1 MDTSH
6 RPATTVAP
14 DQSSDPA
21 LNNLPVTVYRP
32 TRGWIRLNLRE
43 LWQYREL
50 FYFLVWRDVKGRYKQ
65 TIIGASWAI
74 IKPLFTMVVFSIFF
88 GELAGVPSDGVP
100 YPIFSYVAL
109 VPWMYFSGALTQ
121 ASESVVL
128 HADMVKKV
136 YFPRL
141 IMPAAAVLAN
151 AVDFALMFIILILM
165 MLFYRVP
172 PTLGIL
178 WLLPLFLLAT
188 LAALGAGLWLSAMN
202 VLFRDVRQ
210 AVPFLVQA
218 WLFITPIA
226 YPSSL
231 IDEQWRILY
240 ALNPM
245 AGVVEGFRW
254 ALLGAGARAPLSMI
268 AVSTVAALVLF
279 LTGLFYFR
287 RMERIF
293 ADVA

>member
-1 MDTSH
+1 MNVEETN
-6 RPATTVAP
+6 A
-14 DQSSDPA
+14 PA
-21 LNNLPVTVYRP
+21 LNRAAAEEYSDLPLTVYKASHGWISLNLP
-32 TRGWIRLNLRE
+32 E
-43 LWQYREL
+43 LWRYREL
-50 FYFLVWRDVKGRYKQ
+50 FYFMVWRDVKSRYKQ
-65 TIIGASWAI
+65 TIIGAAWAI
-74 IKPLFTMVVFSIFF
+74 IRPLFTMVIFSIFF

-100 YPIFSYVAL
+100 YPIFSFIAL
-109 VPWMYFSGALTQ
+109 VPWMYFSGALAQ

-128 HADMVKKV
+128 HADTLKKV

-151 AVDFALMFIILILM
+151 AIDFLLMFAILMMM
-165 MLFYRVP
+165 MLFYRLA
-172 PTLGIL
+172 PTVNAL

-188 LAALGAGLWLSAMN
+188 LTAVGAGLWLSAMN

-231 IDEQWRILY
+231 INEPWRTLY

-254 ALLGAGARAPLSMI
+254 ALLGTTAAPLTMI
-268 AVSTVAALVLF
+268 ATSTVAAIVLF
-279 LTGLFYFR
+279 VSGLFFFR
-287 RMERIF
+287 RMERTF